1 MMTSGSQSGF
11 LSGRSQVLFSP
22 PLAGRTDADAEKG
35 QDFVSGFSSTLYS
48 ASGFPLDQSP
58 TLF

>member
-35 QDFVSGFSSTLYS
+35 QDFVSGVLSP
-48 ASGFPLDQSP
+48 PLCILRQDSV
-58 TLF
+58 